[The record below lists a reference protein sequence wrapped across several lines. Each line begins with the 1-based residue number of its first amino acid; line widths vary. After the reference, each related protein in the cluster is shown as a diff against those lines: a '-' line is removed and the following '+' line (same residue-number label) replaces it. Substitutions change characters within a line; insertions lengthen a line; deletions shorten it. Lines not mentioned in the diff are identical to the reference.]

1 MSAGLDAAQAF
12 LQEAVYRSR
21 ARQAAGAALALPPAP
36 AGGEALRRCGLGE
49 KAAIELDLGPR
60 GAELFETL
68 WPDGLAPAALARVR
82 AELADWIARQD
93 ALDRKRNHFL
103 RAFRGAHGA
112 DRAQYGPDEAR
123 AFEDGLSAINGEV
136 AAGLVSAA
144 AALLAAASDDQ

>member
-1 MSAGLDAAQAF
+1 MSACLDAAQAF

-68 WPDGLAPAALARVR
+68 WPSGLAPAALAR
-82 AELADWIARQD
+82 
-93 ALDRKRNHFL
+93 L
-103 RAFRGAHGA
+103 RAVRGAHGA

-123 AFEDGLSAINGEV
+123 AFEDGLAAVNGEV
-136 AAGLVSAA
+136 AAGLASAA
-144 AALLAAASDDQ
+144 AALLAAAS